1 MTLKTLLLVSTLTIA
16 QGLMAQQIFRTTD
29 EQGNVIFTDKPP
41 ASSTTTEAVDLP
53 PTNTTP
59 ATPIP
64 PRPKPKPEREEPEA
78 AGITVAIT
86 VPPNETTIPLGPGN
100 FAVNVDVEPA
110 LGQGAT
116 LQLYMDGIPWGDPQR
131 NNSWALT
138 NVFRGAH
145 DITVAV
151 VDEQGQHLASSE
163 PVRVYVLRP
172 SINSPARRAG
182 N

>member
-1 MTLKTLLLVSTLTIA
+1 MTLKTLLLVSTLTLA
-16 QGLMAQQIFRTTD
+16 QSLMAQQIFRTTD
-29 EQGNVIFTDKPP
+29 EHGNVIFTDKPP
-41 ASSTTTEAVDLP
+41 ASSTTTESVELP

-64 PRPKPKPEREEPEA
+64 QRTEPEPEPEEPES
-78 AGITVAIT
+78 AGFKVAIT
-86 VPPNETTIPLGPGN
+86 VPTNETTIPMGPGN
-100 FAVNVDVEPA
+100 FSVTVKVEPA
-110 LGQGAT
+110 LGQGAS

-131 NNSWALT
+131 NKSWALT
-138 NVFRGAH
+138 NVFRGGH

-151 VDEQGQHLASSE
+151 VDEEGQHLASSE